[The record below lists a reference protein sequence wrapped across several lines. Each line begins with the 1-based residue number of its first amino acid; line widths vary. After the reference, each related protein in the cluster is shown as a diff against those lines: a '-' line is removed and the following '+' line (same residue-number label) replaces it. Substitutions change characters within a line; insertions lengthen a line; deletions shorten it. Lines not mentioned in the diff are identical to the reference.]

1 MKGLHCL
8 ESEEGPVGRGPS
20 VKRLLADDAAI
31 LLEERKR
38 FAGGVEGAEPGG
50 HHGRTKAEGMCA
62 GVGGCLKTR
71 YQIGHLEDSC
81 T

>member
-1 MKGLHCL
+1 MRVEGLHCL

-20 VKRLLADDAAI
+20 VKRLLADDVAV

-50 HHGRTKAEGMCA
+50 SLWKDEA
-62 GVGGCLKTR
+62 
-71 YQIGHLEDSC
+71 
-81 T
+81 